1 MMFMVSDAEERS
13 IKDANRLSGEFAAM
27 LEFRRLFPGIEVIH
41 ARECVR
47 TIVGWKAIGVPVPG
61 KRVRRRG

>member
-47 TIVGWKAIGVPVPG
+47 TIVGWATIAEASKPA
-61 KRVRRRG
+61 KRVNR